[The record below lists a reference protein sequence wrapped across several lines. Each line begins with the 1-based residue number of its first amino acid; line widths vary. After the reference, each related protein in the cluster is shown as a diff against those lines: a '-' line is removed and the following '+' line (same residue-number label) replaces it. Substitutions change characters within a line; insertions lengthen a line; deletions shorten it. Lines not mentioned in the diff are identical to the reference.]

1 MEVVGKVCI
10 YFGMDF
16 DILKYIF
23 MQNTEEV
30 YTLILEYFSLI
41 DI

>member
-10 YFGMDF
+10 NFGMDF

-23 MQNTEEV
+23 MQNTEGV
-30 YTLILEYFSLI
+30 YT
-41 DI
+41 